1 MSTLQIEN
9 SKPSDLCVRTR
20 TQMFELFAR
29 NYDNS
34 ERLRFEAELDA
45 KTAAFVMRDPSRTVR
60 GFSTLDLSVQTIG
73 KQTYHVLF
81 SGDTIIDPDFW
92 GRNDFALRWIERAG
106 LYAARRPDI
115 PLVWFL
121 IVKGHRTYRY
131 MPTFARSFF
140 PSPDSPLPSRAKK
153 LRDHLA
159 RQRFGEDYDP
169 ETGVV
174 AHSKPRDFLNSGLAF
189 ISESQKR
196 KRDVDFFL
204 KKNPGYQRGNELVCL
219 CHLTPNNLKPIAA
232 RAFLRG
238 VRHAGRTDSDLTTAD
253 PW

>member
-1 MSTLQIEN
+1 
-9 SKPSDLCVRTR
+9 
-20 TQMFELFAR
+20 MFELFAR
-29 NYDNS
+29 HYDNS
-34 ERLRFEAELDA
+34 ERQRFEADLDA
-45 KTAAFVMRDPSRTVR
+45 KTAAFVMRDPDRNVR

-73 KQTYHVLF
+73 KRTYHVLF
-81 SGDTIIDPDFW
+81 SGDTIVDPYFW

-106 LYAARRPDI
+106 LYAARRPEF

-131 MPTFARSFF
+131 MPTFAHRFY
-140 PSPDSPLPSRAKK
+140 PNREAPLPQKAKV
-153 LRDHLA
+153 LRDRLA

-174 AHSKPRDFLNSGLAF
+174 AFAEPRDFLNSGLAF
-189 ISESQKR
+189 IPESQKR
-196 KRDVDFFL
+196 KRDVGFFL
-204 KKNPGYQRGNELVCL
+204 KQNPGYERGNELVCL
-219 CHLTPNNLKPIAA
+219 CHLAPHNLKPIAA

-238 VRHAGRTDSDLTTAD
+238 VRLAGRVESDLTTAE